1 MKVLSFGEILWDI
14 NGDKR
19 TLGGAPLNVAGHV
32 HRLGGDSLIVSAVG
46 DDELGYLTLSAIDEL
61 GVDRS
66 LVRLSS
72 DPTGVAMVRLDD
84 GIPSYSFNDPAAW
97 DDIRLDD
104 AALSNISSVRL
115 DAVVYGTLAARHGA
129 TRSAL
134 ISLLDA
140 ADSAEFFFDV
150 NIRLS
155 FYSDSVIRAGLERS
169 TILKM
174 NDDEVPVV
182 AAAIGCS
189 ERDIIRA
196 LFSFPRLGR
205 ILITRGKDGSYCY
218 TRDGRSIHA
227 GTGDVKAIDTVGAGD
242 SLSAAFLYFLSA
254 GCGEEEALRKASLL
268 ADYVV
273 TRPGAIPEYDESIRK
288 MLGIC

>member
-1 MKVLSFGEILWDI
+1 MSLAWTGASF
-14 NGDKR
+14 
-19 TLGGAPLNVAGHV
+19 AFP
-32 HRLGGDSLIVSAVG
+32 
-46 DDELGYLTLSAIDEL
+46 
-61 GVDRS
+61 
-66 LVRLSS
+66 
-72 DPTGVAMVRLDD
+72 P
-84 GIPSYSFNDPAAW
+84 IPRESRWCAFNDPAAW

-104 AALSNISSVRL
+104 AALSAISSTRL

-134 ISLLDA
+134 ISLLDT

-242 SLSAAFLYFLSA
+242 SLSAAFLFLVI
-254 GCGEEEALRKASLL
+254 RH
-268 ADYVV
+268 
-273 TRPGAIPEYDESIRK
+273 ESCSK
-288 MLGIC
+288 E